1 MGAAVLAF
9 QHAVSIRTQQSND
22 TGKYRHS
29 FVYGARRARCRS
41 QDPVPA
47 PGNLAGKCRRIATG
61 SPKAPTGSPKTHM
74 STRERTW
81 VLVLA
86 GGSTPRAAAP
96 NGHDDGSD
104 NGFGARLERR
114 SLLKMALA
122 RARVLAPLERICVLV
137 DRAQKAYLSDSLEG
151 LPLGNVLVQPCHR
164 GSAVEILLAYL
175 TMLKRDPWA
184 RIVALPSHHYVHD
197 EPALAST
204 LLDVATPTAQTRN
217 KVVLVGIAPDEPDPE
232 LAYIV
237 PGRWFED
244 GTRSV
249 HSVVNASDKAAA
261 SALVARGALWDSS
274 IVAARAVVLLNVLRA
289 CMPDLVNQMEMSLA
303 HSENPDVRADA
314 LAQLYARL
322 PSVDFSRVV
331 ADGAEPEC
339 RVITSRRC
347 GWFALGAPRRVAAV
361 IRRMQLKATVASY
374 GDPGRHRERGVT
386 YNR

>member
-1 MGAAVLAF
+1 
-9 QHAVSIRTQQSND
+9 
-22 TGKYRHS
+22 
-29 FVYGARRARCRS
+29 
-41 QDPVPA
+41 
-47 PGNLAGKCRRIATG
+47 
-61 SPKAPTGSPKTHM
+61 M
-74 STRERTW
+74 SARERTW

-86 GGSTPRAAAP
+86 GGSRAAAP
-96 NGHDDGSD
+96 SAHDDSPNG
-104 NGFGARLERR
+104 NGFGVLLERR

-122 RARVLAPLERICVLV
+122 RARVLAPRERICVLV
-137 DRAQKAYLSDSLEG
+137 DRAQKGYFSDSFEG
-151 LPLGNVLVQPCHR
+151 LPSGNILVQPCHR

-217 KVVLVGIAPDEPDPE
+217 KVTLVGIPPDEADPE
-232 LAYIV
+232 LTYIL

-249 HSVVNASDKAAA
+249 HCVVNASNKASA
-261 SALVARGALWDSS
+261 SALVARSALWDSC

-289 CMPDLVNQMEMSLA
+289 CIPNLVNQMEMSLA
-303 HSENPDVRADA
+303 HGESPDVRADA

-331 ADGAEPEC
+331 AEGAGPEC

-347 GWFALGAPRRVAAV
+347 GWSALGAPRRVAAV
-361 IRRMQLKATVASY
+361 IRRMQLKAAVASY
-374 GDPGRHRERGVT
+374 GDPDRHRERVVT

>member
-1 MGAAVLAF
+1 
-9 QHAVSIRTQQSND
+9 
-22 TGKYRHS
+22 
-29 FVYGARRARCRS
+29 
-41 QDPVPA
+41 
-47 PGNLAGKCRRIATG
+47 
-61 SPKAPTGSPKTHM
+61 M
-74 STRERTW
+74 SARERTW

-86 GGSTPRAAAP
+86 GGSRAAAP
-96 NGHDDGSD
+96 GGHDNSPGG
-104 NGFGARLERR
+104 NGFGALLERR

-122 RARVLAPLERICVLV
+122 RARVLAPRDRICVLV
-137 DRAQKAYLSDSLEG
+137 DRAQKGYLSDSLEG
-151 LPLGNVLVQPCHR
+151 VPSGNVLVQPCHR

-197 EPALAST
+197 EQALAST

-217 KVVLVGIAPDEPDPE
+217 KVTLVGIPPDEADPE
-232 LAYIV
+232 LAYIL

-249 HSVVNASDKAAA
+249 HCIVNTPDKA
-261 SALVARGALWDSS
+261 SAGEMVARGALWDSS

-289 CMPDLVNQMEMSLA
+289 CMPNLVNQMEMSLA
-303 HSENPDVRADA
+303 HGENPEVRADV

-347 GWFALGAPRRVAAV
+347 GWSALGAPRRVAAV

-374 GDPGRHRERGVT
+374 GGPARHRERGVT

>member
-1 MGAAVLAF
+1 
-9 QHAVSIRTQQSND
+9 
-22 TGKYRHS
+22 
-29 FVYGARRARCRS
+29 
-41 QDPVPA
+41 
-47 PGNLAGKCRRIATG
+47 
-61 SPKAPTGSPKTHM
+61 M
-74 STRERTW
+74 SARERTW

-86 GGSTPRAAAP
+86 GGSRAAAP
-96 NGHDDGSD
+96 SAHDDSPNG
-104 NGFGARLERR
+104 NGFGALLERR

-122 RARVLAPLERICVLV
+122 RARVLAPRERICVLV
-137 DRAQKAYLSDSLEG
+137 DRAQKGYLSDSLEG
-151 LPLGNVLVQPCHR
+151 LPSGNILVQPCHR
-164 GSAVEILLAYL
+164 GSAAEILLAYL

-217 KVVLVGIAPDEPDPE
+217 KVTLVGIPPDEADPE
-232 LAYIV
+232 LAYIL

-249 HSVVNASDKAAA
+249 HCVVNASNKASA
-261 SALVARGALWDSS
+261 SALVARGALWDSC

-289 CMPDLVNQMEMSLA
+289 CIPNLVNQMEMSLA
-303 HSENPDVRADA
+303 HGESPDVRADA

-331 ADGAEPEC
+331 AEGAGPEC

-347 GWFALGAPRRVAAV
+347 GWSALGAPRRVAAV
-361 IRRMQLKATVASY
+361 IRRMQLRAAVVSY
-374 GDPGRHRERGVT
+374 GDPDRHRERLVT